1 MKRSITSSVLVFVI
15 SALIGTALNAR
26 AEAKGADQ
34 DCGETP
40 DVASVYW
47 SH

>member
-1 MKRSITSSVLVFVI
+1 MKRSLTASVLVFVV

-26 AEAKGADQ
+26 AEAKGTDVKAH
-34 DCGETP
+34 

-47 SH
+47 AQ